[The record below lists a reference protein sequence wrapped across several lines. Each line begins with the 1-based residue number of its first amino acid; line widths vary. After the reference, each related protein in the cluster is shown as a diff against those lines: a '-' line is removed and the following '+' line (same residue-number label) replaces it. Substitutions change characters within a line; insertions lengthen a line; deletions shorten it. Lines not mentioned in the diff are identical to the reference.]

1 MTFSDEVL
9 MAYADGELAG
19 PERAAVERAM
29 RDDPAVAQAVA
40 RHRQLRGDVFAAFA
54 DVLDEPV
61 PAPLRQAAAPAV
73 VALDAARVA
82 RKARQE
88 QVGQERAQQEQARR
102 GGWWQWGGMAASLAV
117 GVLAGIGGWQVAHQ
131 DSTSATVAA
140 TSQGMLAQGALAQ
153 ALSHQLAGSGQV
165 DTAVGIGVTFQ
176 GKDGRYCRSFTLA
189 AAAGLACREG
199 NGWRVAVLQEQAPAA
214 PSAYR
219 QAAAAVPPAV
229 LDAIDERIA
238 GAALDAAAERAA
250 QQRGWR

>member
-1 MTFSDEVL
+1 MTFSDEQL

-19 PERAAVERAM
+19 PERDAVERAM
-29 RDDPAVAQAVA
+29 REDPAVAQAIA
-40 RHRQLRGDVFAAFA
+40 RHRQLRGDVFAVFA

-61 PAPLRQAAAPAV
+61 PARLRQAAAPTV
-73 VALDAARVA
+73 VALDAARAA
-82 RKARQE
+82 RTERNQRNENAR
-88 QVGQERAQQEQARR
+88 AS
-102 GGWWQWGGMAASLAV
+102 GWWQWGGMAASLAV
-117 GVLAGIGGWQVAHQ
+117 GVLAGIGGWQAAHQ

-153 ALSHQLAGSGQV
+153 ALSHQLASSGNVSQ
-165 DTAVGIGVTFQ
+165 AVAIGVTFQ

-199 NGWRVAVLQEQAPAA
+199 NGWRIAVLQDQARGA

-219 QAAAAVPPAV
+219 QAGADVPPAV

-238 GAALDAAAERAA
+238 GEALDAAAERAA